1 MANDISGFGL
11 KLWVVASE
19 TFPAGFPV
27 SQFADDADPLD
38 LPSITIAETGMGV
51 NGDLVK
57 WSKANPLKITIAV
70 IPGSV
75 DDLNLGI
82 LYDANRVARGK
93 RGARDKITMTGIYG
107 DDSTVILKEGIITD
121 GQPANSVAS
130 AGRLKSK
137 VYGFT
142 FEDVSRVA

>member
-27 SQFADDADPLD
+27 SQFADDSDPFDIPTIQIADK
-38 LPSITIAETGMGV
+38 AMGL
-51 NGDLVK
+51 NGDLVT
-57 WSKANPLKITIAV
+57 WSKANPLVVNVSV
-70 IPGSV
+70 IPGSQ
-75 DDLNLGI
+75 DDINLGI

-93 RGARDKITMTGIYG
+93 RGARDRITMTGIYG
-107 DDSTVILKEGIITD
+107 DNSTVILKEGKITD
-121 GQPANSVAS
+121 GMPADSVAS

-137 VYGFT
+137 TYSFA
-142 FEDVSRVA
+142 FEDVNRVA

>member
-11 KLWVVASE
+11 KLWIVASA
-19 TFPAGFPV
+19 TYPAGFPV

-38 LPSITIAETGMGV
+38 IPSITIAETGMGV

-57 WSKANPLKITIAV
+57 WSKANPLKITVSV

-75 DDLNLGI
+75 DDINLGV

-93 RGARDKITMTGIYG
+93 RGARDKITATVKYG
-107 DDSTVILKEGIITD
+107 DETVAILKEGIITD
-121 GQPANSVAS
+121 GMPANSVAS

-137 VYGFT
+137 TYGFT

>member
-11 KLWVVASE
+11 KIWLVASA
-19 TFPAGFPV
+19 TFPAGFPI

-38 LPSITIAETGMGV
+38 IPSLTIAETGMGG

-57 WSKANPLKITIAV
+57 WSKANPIKIVIGV
-70 IPGSV
+70 IPGSI

-82 LYDANRVARGK
+82 LFDANRVARGK
-93 RGARDKITMTGIYG
+93 RGARDVITLTGIYG
-107 DDSTVILKEGIITD
+107 DDTTVILKEGIITD
-121 GQPANSVAS
+121 GMPANSVAS

-137 VYGFT
+137 TYSFT